1 MNVYA
6 PTEGSD
12 DVVMDR
18 FYQTVE
24 GVDNSRSNYDIKM
37 VIRDLNVRLDKK
49 IHTVELLENIAY
61 VWKLTIMDREFINC
75 AVFRSMII
83 ASSFCPHK
91 DIHKTTW
98 TSQDDDTSNQ
108 IDHTL
113 IGNRIEGNISDVRSD
128 RGQIVA
134 VIINW

>member
-1 MNVYA
+1 VCA

-12 DVVMDR
+12 NVVMDR

-61 VWKLTIMDREFINC
+61 VWK
-75 AVFRSMII
+75 
-83 ASSFCPHK
+83 
-91 DIHKTTW
+91 
-98 TSQDDDTSNQ
+98 
-108 IDHTL
+108 
-113 IGNRIEGNISDVRSD
+113 
-128 RGQIVA
+128 
-134 VIINW
+134 

>member
-1 MNVYA
+1 VCA

-12 DVVMDR
+12 DVVKDR

-24 GVDNSRSNYDIKM
+24 GVNNSRSNYDIKM

-61 VWKLTIMDREFINC
+61 VWKLTIMDREFIDR
-75 AVFRSMII
+75 AAFKSMIMMI
-83 ASSFCPHK
+83 GSTFCPHK

-108 IDHTL
+108 TDHTL
-113 IGNRIEGNISDVRSD
+113 TENRIESNISDVGSD
-128 RGQIVA
+128 RGQIVT
-134 VIINW
+134 VIIIW

>member
-1 MNVYA
+1 MCA

-12 DVVMDR
+12 DVVKDR

-24 GVDNSRSNYDIKM
+24 GVDNTRSNYDIKM
-37 VIRDLNVRLDKK
+37 VIRDLNVKLDKK

-61 VWKLTIMDREFINC
+61 VWKLTIMDREFIDR
-75 AVFRSMII
+75 AVFKSMMIG
-83 ASSFCPHK
+83 STFCPHK

-108 IDHTL
+108 TDHTL
-113 IGNRIEGNISDVRSD
+113 TENRIESSISDVRSD
-128 RGQIVA
+128 RRQIVT
-134 VIINW
+134 VIIIW